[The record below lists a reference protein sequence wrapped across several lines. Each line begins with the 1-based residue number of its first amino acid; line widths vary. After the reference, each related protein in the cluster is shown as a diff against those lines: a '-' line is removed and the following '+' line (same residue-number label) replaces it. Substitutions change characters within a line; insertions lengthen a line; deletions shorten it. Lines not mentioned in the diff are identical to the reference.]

1 MIIKIKYIELKCF
14 DDRNN
19 DYVKDS
25 DVSEVVLIIKFL
37 ARIR

>member
-1 MIIKIKYIELKCF
+1 MIIKIKYIELICF

-25 DVSEVVLIIKFL
+25 DVSEVVLNYQISCKN
-37 ARIR
+37 

>member
-1 MIIKIKYIELKCF
+1 MF